1 MKKILLATT
10 LTGVLVLGA
19 CGNEEAE
26 KKEDSKKSES
36 VEKKK
41 EAPKKEAKETEESK
55 EDAEPA
61 TAIIPA
67 HQETVEQSTAQEE
80 PTPVEQQ
87 EAPVQE
93 QQQEPTDQE
102 KAEANAK
109 VAKEHGYTGLPNG
122 DAMFDM
128 SGSADGY
135 YSNDQLDP
143 DTGLPKDDAVPHKNG
158 EGPMAKSE
166 QEAEPSEWVKGQDEW
181 NNASESERVEMQKE
195 SARENGVEYDPKD
208 FEVE

>member
-41 EAPKKEAKETEESK
+41 EAPKKSEDKKDTDKQDTAQETKSTQ
-55 EDAEPA
+55 EPA
-61 TAIIPA
+61 T
-67 HQETVEQSTAQEE
+67 QESVEQPVTKEETA
-80 PTPVEQQ
+80 PVEQQ
-87 EAPVQE
+87 EEPNMPELDPEKNFDPHGGEIPNEGYSDEELKALEGGTDVGSTDKME
-93 QQQEPTDQE
+93 EFYQQER
-102 KAEANAK
+102 AK
-109 VAKEHGYTGLPNG
+109 DLAKE
-122 DAMFDM
+122 D
-128 SGSADGY
+128 
-135 YSNDQLDP
+135 
-143 DTGLPKDDAVPHKNG
+143 
-158 EGPMAKSE
+158 
-166 QEAEPSEWVKGQDEW
+166 EAEPSEWVKGQDEW